1 MLTGEKHLLLI
12 LKENGKLPLGG
23 SGMGLKN
30 WCSST
35 VLTDLRLRGKI
46 SIILYIY

>member
-1 MLTGEKHLLLI
+1 MITGEKHLHLI

-30 WCSST
+30 W
-35 VLTDLRLRGKI
+35 
-46 SIILYIY
+46 

>member
-30 WCSST
+30 WCPSA
-35 VLTDLRLRGKI
+35 VLTDLIRF
-46 SIILYIY
+46 